1 MKIAAYFIFP
11 DKDDD
16 FVTLGDN
23 PETYKELISDIA
35 VVKQQLKNHQDFELC
50 YDAKNVKCFLEKA
63 EILLDGVYLDNC
75 RYQIQKILDTHSRN
89 VDKNPRSNSTC
100 IYVNWDIASCS
111 VNQSDKIIAEL
122 SEATLDKKNK
132 TILINIA
139 NAYSTD
145 RDAIHV
151 IKDAVH
157 MNDLPI
163 IISTPIINNVADF
176 AEWYALVSN
185 NGFSLRDRQKFER
198 TTYRWIKQSIY
209 RCLITGQYWYPDYFH
224 RENKRHFEVFDG
236 RGIHLGE
243 ADEKGILKNGTS
255 DKKKSISKIIQ

>member
-11 DKDDD
+11 DRVDAPEMYQSVIKD
-16 FVTLGDN
+16 
-23 PETYKELISDIA
+23 IIA
-35 VVKQQLKNHQDFELC
+35 VKKQLKDHIDFELC
-50 YDAKNVKCFLEKA
+50 YDSKNVDCFLKKA
-63 EILLDGVYLDNC
+63 ENLLEGIYLNDC
-75 RYQIQKILDTHSRN
+75 RNQIQEIFNKHSRN
-89 VDKNPRSNSTC
+89 VDKNSRSNSECT
-100 IYVNWDIASCS
+100 YFNWNIASWS

-157 MNDLPI
+157 INDLPI
-163 IISTPIINNVADF
+163 IISTPIINNAADF
-176 AEWYALVSN
+176 AEWYALVS
-185 NGFSLRDRQKFER
+185 GKEFSLKDKRKFKKTAYCWE
-198 TTYRWIKQSIY
+198 KQSIY
-209 RCLITGQYWYPDYFH
+209 ECLETGHFWYFDYFH
-224 RENKRHFEVFDG
+224 RENKRHFEVFDSK
-236 RGIHLGE
+236 GIHLGE

-255 DKKKSISKIIQ
+255 DNNKSISKIIQ